1 MRRESHHLAT
11 VLSLEVRDAVTEIAG
26 PAPPMLGV
34 HRVHGPGHHV
44 AHRHLPRAPGPNRP
58 RILRPRVD
66 DRLVDRQYDPRR
78 LGRLVQ
84 TVQHHPGLDN
94 RDAGGGANLAAK
106 GPLREFG
113 VDPVSQKPVVAKDGK
128 FGVYVTD
135 GETNATVPRGEDPM
149 EIDFDRAVELIADK
163 IVILRRTENL
173 FVDEAVQDQEVLVVQ
188 HFRHTFKH
196 DDFKAVQGLTFDV
209 YENEI
214 FGLLG
219 PNGAGKTT
227 TVRILA
233 TLLSP
238 DSGQAFVSGIDVLK
252 HPDEVRKIIGLS
264 GQYAAVDETLTG
276 WDNLIMFGRLYHLS
290 AKAAKDR
297 AVELLEQFVLS
308 DAAKRPI
315 RTYSGGMRR
324 RLDLAASLIIRPK
337 VLFLDEPTTGLDPRG
352 RQDMWGVIDELVKG
366 GVTLLLTTQ
375 YLEEADHLA
384 DEIAVIDH
392 GKVIARG
399 TSDSLKR
406 QVGGERLEIV
416 VENEYVAA
424 VTEIVA
430 KVSGGAVN
438 VDESMRQISAPVTTG
453 SKALIEAAKMLDEKG
468 IHPLDIGLKRPSLDD
483 VFLSLTGHVAE
494 EKVAEEE
501 LTTKGRRRGK

>member
-1 MRRESHHLAT
+1 MGHPWEYLIYQILSYFLPEPSLYIHLKLSDLALFIFKLSEGNSLLPILVKILHMKAVIAEDLVKTYNKGSVRALDGLNLDVEEGT
-11 VLSLEVRDAVTEIAG
+11 VL
-26 PAPPMLGV
+26 GV
-34 HRVHGPGHHV
+34 
-44 AHRHLPRAPGPNRP
+44 
-58 RILRPRVD
+58 
-66 DRLVDRQYDPRR
+66 
-78 LGRLVQ
+78 
-84 TVQHHPGLDN
+84 
-94 RDAGGGANLAAK
+94 
-106 GPLREFG
+106 
-113 VDPVSQKPVVAKDGK
+113 
-128 FGVYVTD
+128 
-135 GETNATVPRGEDPM
+135 
-149 EIDFDRAVELIADK
+149 
-163 IVILRRTENL
+163 
-173 FVDEAVQDQEVLVVQ
+173 
-188 HFRHTFKH
+188 
-196 DDFKAVQGLTFDV
+196 
-209 YENEI
+209 
-214 FGLLG
+214 LG

-233 TLLSP
+233 TLLAP
-238 DSGQAFVSGIDVLK
+238 DSGRATVGGIDVLK

-290 AKAAKDR
+290 AKDAKDR
-297 AVELLEQFVLS
+297 AIELLEQFSLS

-352 RQDMWGVIDELVKG
+352 RQDMWGVIDDLVKG

-399 TSDSLKR
+399 TSDSLKK

-416 VENEYVAA
+416 VENENVQA
-424 VTEIVA
+424 TKEIVA
-430 KVSGGAVN
+430 KVSGSAVN
-438 VDESMRQISAPVTTG
+438 VDEGLRQISAPVTTG
-453 SKALIEAAKMLDEKG
+453 SKALIEAAKLLDEKG

-494 EKVAEEE
+494 EKTDDDLA
-501 LTTKGRRRGK
+501 TATGRKKGKK